1 MEEEKQN
8 TETKK
13 QEAIRLAWGLL
24 FEKYKESINE
34 DGYAKFGSTW
44 GLDFYELKNNS
55 DFEMKEWLGYYFFRP
70 KSLSG
75 IEDNNGWISIESE
88 EDLKLERGYYWFK
101 WNSTDGE
108 ENIQIAIVDNRGIN
122 LYQEP
127 THYQPIQKPNPPI
140 F

>member
-1 MEEEKQN
+1 M
-8 TETKK
+8 ETKK
-13 QEAIRLAWGLL
+13 QEAIRLAYGEYW
-24 FEKYKESINE
+24 EKYKNDVDENGFIYFSKYEETFLSDDVGEVEDTFDYESERAGERPI
-34 DGYAKFGSTW
+34 SLR
-44 GLDFYELKNNS
+44 GLS
-55 DFEMKEWLGYYFFRP
+55 
-70 KSLSG
+70 
-75 IEDNNGWISIESE
+75 DNNGWISIESE

-101 WNSTDGE
+101 WNSADGE